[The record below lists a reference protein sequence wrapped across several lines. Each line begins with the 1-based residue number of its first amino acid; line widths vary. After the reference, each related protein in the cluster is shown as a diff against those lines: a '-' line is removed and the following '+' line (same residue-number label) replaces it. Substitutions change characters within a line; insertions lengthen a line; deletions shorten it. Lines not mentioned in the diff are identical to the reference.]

1 MEQIQQLQ
9 QFLVP
14 VIVIL
19 LNLLGKILKEW
30 NVFPTEYIPQVLG
43 TIGGIIGILLFKDA
57 NAVLVGVGA
66 VGLHQIYKQIK
77 NEDTTNKTE
86 EKNNG

>member
-9 QFLVP
+9 HILVP

-19 LNLLGKILKEW
+19 LNLLGKLLKEW
-30 NVFPTEYIPQVLG
+30 NVFPTEYIPHVLG

-66 VGLHQIYKQIK
+66 VGLHQIYKQV
-77 NEDTTNKTE
+77 KTE

>member
-1 MEQIQQLQ
+1 MDQLQ

-14 VIVIL
+14 IIVVL
-19 LNLLGKILKEW
+19 LNLLGKVLKEW
-30 NVFPTEYIPQVLG
+30 NVFPTEYIPHVLG
-43 TIGGIIGILLFKDA
+43 ALGGIIGILLFKDA

-77 NEDTTNKTE
+77 TED
-86 EKNNG
+86 KNNG

>member
-1 MEQIQQLQ
+1 MDQLQ

-19 LNLLGKILKEW
+19 LNLLGKFLKEW
-30 NVFPTEYIPQVLG
+30 NVFPTEYIPSVLG

-66 VGLHQIYKQIK
+66 VGLHQIYKQS
-77 NEDTTNKTE
+77 TNKE
-86 EKNNG
+86 NNNNDRNL

>member
-1 MEQIQQLQ
+1 MDQLQ

-14 VIVIL
+14 IIVVL

-30 NVFPTEYIPQVLG
+30 NVFPTEYIPHVLG
-43 TIGGIIGILLFKDA
+43 ALGGIIGILLFKDA

-66 VGLHQIYKQIK
+66 VGLHQIYKQ
-77 NEDTTNKTE
+77 TANKE
-86 EKNNG
+86 NDNNDRNL

>member
-9 QFLVP
+9 HILVP

-19 LNLLGKILKEW
+19 LNLLGKLLKEW
-30 NVFPTEYIPQVLG
+30 NVFPTEYIPHVLG

-66 VGLHQIYKQIK
+66 VGLHQIYKQS
-77 NEDTTNKTE
+77 TNKE
-86 EKNNG
+86 NNNNDRNL

>member
-1 MEQIQQLQ
+1 MDQLQ

-14 VIVIL
+14 IIVVL

-30 NVFPTEYIPQVLG
+30 NVFPTEYIPHVLG
-43 TIGGIIGILLFKDA
+43 ALGGIIGILLFKDA

-66 VGLHQIYKQIK
+66 VGLHQIYKQ
-77 NEDTTNKTE
+77 TTNKE
-86 EKNNG
+86 NNNNGRNL

>member
-1 MEQIQQLQ
+1 MDQLQ

-14 VIVIL
+14 IIVVL

-30 NVFPTEYIPQVLG
+30 NVFPTEYIPHVLG
-43 TIGGIIGILLFKDA
+43 SLGGIIGILLFKDA

-66 VGLHQIYKQIK
+66 VGLHQIYKQ
-77 NEDTTNKTE
+77 TTNKE
-86 EKNNG
+86 NNNDRNL

>member
-19 LNLLGKILKEW
+19 LNLLGKVLKEW
-30 NVFPTEYIPQVLG
+30 NVFPTEYIPHVLG
-43 TIGGIIGILLFKDA
+43 ALGGIIGILLFKDA

-66 VGLHQIYKQIK
+66 VGFHQIYKQS
-77 NEDTTNKTE
+77 TNKE
-86 EKNNG
+86 NNNNDRNL

>member
-1 MEQIQQLQ
+1 MDQLQ

-19 LNLLGKILKEW
+19 LNLLGKLLKEW
-30 NVFPTEYIPQVLG
+30 NVFPSEYIPSVLG
-43 TIGGIIGILLFKDA
+43 ALGGIIGVLLFKDA

-66 VGLHQIYKQIK
+66 VGLHQIYKQ
-77 NEDTTNKTE
+77 TTNKE
-86 EKNNG
+86 NNNNDRNL

>member
-1 MEQIQQLQ
+1 MDQLQ

-14 VIVIL
+14 IIVIL
-19 LNLLGKILKEW
+19 LNLLGKCLKEW
-30 NVFPTEYIPQVLG
+30 NVFPTEYIPHVLG

-66 VGLHQIYKQIK
+66 VGLHQIYKQS
-77 NEDTTNKTE
+77 TNKE
-86 EKNNG
+86 NNNNDRNL

>member
-19 LNLLGKILKEW
+19 LNLLGKLLKEW

-43 TIGGIIGILLFKDA
+43 TLGGIIGILLFKDA

-77 NEDTTNKTE
+77 NNDNIDNS
-86 EKNNG
+86 EK

>member
-1 MEQIQQLQ
+1 MDQLQ

-19 LNLLGKILKEW
+19 LNLLGKVLKEW
-30 NVFPTEYIPQVLG
+30 NIFPTEYIPHVLG
-43 TIGGIIGILLFKDA
+43 TLGSIIGVLLFKDA

-66 VGLHQIYKQIK
+66 VGLHQIYKQS
-77 NEDTTNKTE
+77 TNKE
-86 EKNNG
+86 NNNNDRNL

>member
-1 MEQIQQLQ
+1 MDQLQ

-14 VIVIL
+14 IIVVL

-30 NVFPTEYIPQVLG
+30 NVFPTEYIPHVLG
-43 TIGGIIGILLFKDA
+43 ALGGIIGILLFKDA

-66 VGLHQIYKQIK
+66 VGLHQIYKQSI
-77 NEDTTNKTE
+77 NKE
-86 EKNNG
+86 NNNDRNLQ

>member
-9 QFLVP
+9 HILVP

-19 LNLLGKILKEW
+19 LNLLGKLLKEW
-30 NVFPTEYIPQVLG
+30 NVFPTEYIPQALG
-43 TIGGIIGILLFKDA
+43 ALGGIIGVLLFKDA

-77 NEDTTNKTE
+77 TED
-86 EKNNG
+86 KNNG

>member
-1 MEQIQQLQ
+1 MDQLQ

-19 LNLLGKILKEW
+19 LNLLGKVLKEW
-30 NVFPTEYIPQVLG
+30 NVFPTEYIPSVLG
-43 TIGGIIGILLFKDA
+43 ALGGIIGVLLFKDA

-66 VGLHQIYKQIK
+66 VGLHQIYKQ
-77 NEDTTNKTE
+77 TTNKDNS
-86 EKNNG
+86 NNDRNL

>member
-9 QFLVP
+9 HILVP

-19 LNLLGKILKEW
+19 LNLLGKLLKEW
-30 NVFPTEYIPQVLG
+30 NVFPTEYIPQALG
-43 TIGGIIGILLFKDA
+43 TLGGIIGILLFKDA

-66 VGLHQIYKQIK
+66 VGLHQIYKQV
-77 NEDTTNKTE
+77 KTE
-86 EKNNG
+86 DKNNG

>member
-9 QFLVP
+9 HILVP

-19 LNLLGKILKEW
+19 LNLLGKLLKEW
-30 NVFPTEYIPQVLG
+30 KVFPTEYIPQALG
-43 TIGGIIGILLFKDA
+43 ALGGIIGILLFKDA

-77 NEDTTNKTE
+77 TED
-86 EKNNG
+86 KNNG

>member
-1 MEQIQQLQ
+1 MEQLQ

-14 VIVIL
+14 IIVIL
-19 LNLLGKILKEW
+19 LNLLGKCLKEW

-66 VGLHQIYKQIK
+66 VGLHQIYKQS
-77 NEDTTNKTE
+77 TNTE
-86 EKNNG
+86 NSNNDRNL